1 MESETKKEFEKHFV
15 TLDTGR
21 PVWDH
26 FFTVHNLVV
35 VGTRQA
41 GGQMDLAPKHMVVPL
56 GWQNYFAFAC
66 TPRHRTYLNIKQE
79 KVFTVSFPRPT
90 QVILTALTAAPRRKD
105 DSKPSLKAI
114 PTIPAPEVGCEF
126 MKDSYLFLECR
137 LNRIIDGFGEN
148 SLIVGEIVGAH
159 VARNAMRGNDRDD
172 SELIADNPLL
182 VYLAPRRFAT
192 ITDSKEFP
200 FPAQFRL

>member
-1 MESETKKEFEKHFV
+1 MDLDTRKEFEKQFV
-15 TLDTGR
+15 TLDTAL
-21 PVWDH
+21 PIWDH
-26 FFTVHNLVV
+26 FFTIHNLVV

-41 GGQMDLAPKHMVVPL
+41 GGQTDLAPKHMAGPL
-56 GWQNYFAFAC
+56 GWQNYFAFVC

-90 QVILTALTAAPRRKD
+90 QVILTSLTAAPRCED

-114 PTIPAPEVGCEF
+114 PTIPAPGIGCEF

-148 SLIVGEIVGAH
+148 SLIIGEIVGAH
-159 VARNAMRGNDRDD
+159 VSRNAARGGDRDD
-172 SELIADNPLL
+172 GELIAENPLL
-182 VYLAPRRFAT
+182 AYLAPRRFAT
-192 ITDSKEFP
+192 ITKSKEFP
-200 FPAQFRL
+200 FPAQFKL